1 MKAKKIIESEKL
13 NTTPERS
20 KVKFIREAT
29 VSVKIEKKRKPVSN
43 ILDFKFKIAIK
54 NAKKPK
60 QTIKIW

>member
-13 NTTPERS
+13 NTTRERS

-29 VSVKIEKKRKPVSN
+29 VSVKIEKKRKLVSN
-43 ILDFKFKIAIK
+43 ILVFKFKIAKK
-54 NAKKPK
+54 NANRPK